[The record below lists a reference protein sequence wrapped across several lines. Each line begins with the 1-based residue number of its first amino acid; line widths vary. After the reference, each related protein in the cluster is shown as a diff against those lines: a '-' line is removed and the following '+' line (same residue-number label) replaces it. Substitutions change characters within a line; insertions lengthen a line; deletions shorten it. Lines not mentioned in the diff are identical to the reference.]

1 MINTFW
7 QDLRYGLRMLRKQKG
22 ITAVAVLSLALGI
35 GANTALFSI
44 VDAILLRQLPVKE
57 PERLVLFKSIFP
69 PGFSPGNYNG
79 SNDSDPNK
87 KTSFPYQSFLR
98 LREQQ
103 SVLSDVIAY
112 GNVVLTVNADGQADI
127 ASGQAVSG
135 NYFAGLGVPAL
146 LGRTITDD
154 DDNAAAGPVA
164 VLSYRYWQQR
174 FGGDPAVIG
183 KLINLNKVAF
193 TVIGVTPKG
202 FEGAG
207 QVGSSRDV
215 TIPISWEPQLYVQ
228 RERSRMYGAGTWWL
242 RLMGRL
248 KPGATAEQAR
258 AQLESVF
265 HQSVLDHRMARQAY
279 ESGGD
284 PVAAPEPKDYPR
296 LVVDPGGQ
304 GETGTRQRYAPSL
317 YLLLG
322 VVGAVLLITCAN
334 VANLLLSRAVSRQK
348 EMGVRLALGAS
359 RPRLIRQLL
368 TESVLLAVL
377 GGMFGVL
384 FGLWIRDGFLALSDW
399 GGGVMGA
406 LAPRL
411 DWRVLTFTLGL
422 SLLTGIIFGLAPA
435 WSATKVDLTPVLKDS
450 LSSTSGASR
459 SLLGR
464 GLVVLQVALSLL
476 LLVGAGLFIRTLLN
490 LQRIEPGFNTR
501 NLLLFGVEPA
511 LAGYNGE
518 RLRQFYQRMSERLE
532 ALPGVQAVTFSR
544 VRLLAGGTS
553 SRETFLQA
561 GPDGGTTR
569 IGSVNLH
576 QVRENFFEVMEIPL
590 LAGRTIKPQDD
601 ERAPRVAVVNQAF
614 ARRHFSNENPVGGRF
629 GFSDR
634 RANEIEIVGMV
645 RDAKYARQHD
655 EIQPMAY
662 LPWRQDLRS
671 LARANFEVRIAGDP
685 AAIVG
690 AIRQAV
696 REVDATLPLIDIR
709 TQADQADQMLAM
721 ERLLARLLTL
731 FGLLALQLASI
742 GLFGILA
749 YAVSQRTREIGIRMA
764 LGANRGDVLR
774 MILRQGMALVLL
786 GIGLGLAGSYVLMQY
801 LGSWVNLSGMLYGV
815 QPSDPLSYGVI
826 AVLLMLVG
834 LVSCF
839 IPARRATKV
848 DPMTALKCE

>member
-1 MINTFW
+1 
-7 QDLRYGLRMLRKQKG
+7 
-22 ITAVAVLSLALGI
+22 
-35 GANTALFSI
+35 
-44 VDAILLRQLPVKE
+44 
-57 PERLVLFKSIFP
+57 
-69 PGFSPGNYNG
+69 
-79 SNDSDPNK
+79 
-87 KTSFPYQSFLR
+87 
-98 LREQQ
+98 
-103 SVLSDVIAY
+103 
-112 GNVVLTVNADGQADI
+112 
-127 ASGQAVSG
+127 
-135 NYFAGLGVPAL
+135 
-146 LGRTITDD
+146 
-154 DDNAAAGPVA
+154 
-164 VLSYRYWQQR
+164 
-174 FGGDPAVIG
+174 
-183 KLINLNKVAF
+183 
-193 TVIGVTPKG
+193 
-202 FEGAG
+202 
-207 QVGSSRDV
+207 
-215 TIPISWEPQLYVQ
+215 
-228 RERSRMYGAGTWWL
+228 
-242 RLMGRL
+242 
-248 KPGATAEQAR
+248 
-258 AQLESVF
+258 
-265 HQSVLDHRMARQAY
+265 
-279 ESGGD
+279 
-284 PVAAPEPKDYPR
+284 
-296 LVVDPGGQ
+296 
-304 GETGTRQRYAPSL
+304 
-317 YLLLG
+317 
-322 VVGAVLLITCAN
+322 
-334 VANLLLSRAVSRQK
+334 
-348 EMGVRLALGAS
+348 
-359 RPRLIRQLL
+359 
-368 TESVLLAVL
+368 
-377 GGMFGVL
+377 
-384 FGLWIRDGFLALSDW
+384 
-399 GGGVMGA
+399 
-406 LAPRL
+406 
-411 DWRVLTFTLGL
+411 
-422 SLLTGIIFGLAPA
+422 
-435 WSATKVDLTPVLKDS
+435 VLKDS

-655 EIQPMAY
+655 EIQPTAY

-764 LGANRGDVLR
+764 LGADRGDVLR

-839 IPARRATKV
+839 IPAWRATKV
-848 DPMTALKCE
+848 DPMTALKCEQ